1 MKEEKEEGGNGDAEE
16 NEESGEENE
25 NFQIPKQL
33 IQNYVVVEM
42 KKKLVG
48 LASFIRLQSF
58 IKFVIL
64 FQS

>member
-1 MKEEKEEGGNGDAEE
+1 MKEEKEEGGNGDEE